1 MEPSKKRAVQ
11 LFTLVI
17 ALTALAN
24 GLGSSIFS
32 NYFNEVYHIDS
43 VQRGF
48 IEIPRESPG
57 VLCMARVAALGPLGS
72 LWMSVAAELL
82 LLIGLVVIC
91 LLYTSK
97 RRSRCRRRVWGW
109 TG

>member
-1 MEPSKKRAVQ
+1 MEPSKKRAVR

-48 IEIPRESPG
+48 IEIPRVKS
-57 VLCMARVAALGPLGS
+57 
-72 LWMSVAAELL
+72 
-82 LLIGLVVIC
+82 
-91 LLYTSK
+91 
-97 RRSRCRRRVWGW
+97 
-109 TG
+109 

>member
-1 MEPSKKRAVQ
+1 MESTEKRAVR

-43 VQRGF
+43 IQRGF
-48 IEIPRESPG
+48 IEIPGRAPG
-57 VLCMARVAALGPLGS
+57 TVHGTGGGAGISGQPVDVGSGAAAAVDRFGCHGS
-72 LWMSVAAELL
+72 V
-82 LLIGLVVIC
+82 
-91 LLYTSK
+91 
-97 RRSRCRRRVWGW
+97 
-109 TG
+109 

>member
-1 MEPSKKRAVQ
+1 MEPSKKRAVR

-43 VQRGF
+43 IQRGF

-57 VLCMARVAALGPLGS
+57 VLCMALVAALGISGQPVDVGS
-72 LWMSVAAELL
+72 GAAAAVDRFGCHGSV
-82 LLIGLVVIC
+82 
-91 LLYTSK
+91 
-97 RRSRCRRRVWGW
+97 
-109 TG
+109 

>member
-1 MEPSKKRAVQ
+1 MEPSKKRAVR

-43 VQRGF
+43 IQRGF

-57 VLCMARVAALGPLGS
+57 VLCMHWWRRWDLWAACG
-72 LWMSVAAELL
+72 
-82 LLIGLVVIC
+82 
-91 LLYTSK
+91 
-97 RRSRCRRRVWGW
+97 CR
-109 TG
+109 

>member
-1 MEPSKKRAVQ
+1 MEPSKKRAVR

-43 VQRGF
+43 IQRGF
-48 IEIPRESPG
+48 IEIPRRAPG
-57 VLCMARVAALGPLGS
+57 YCACTGGGAGISGQPVDVGSGAAAAVDRFGCHGS
-72 LWMSVAAELL
+72 V
-82 LLIGLVVIC
+82 
-91 LLYTSK
+91 
-97 RRSRCRRRVWGW
+97 
-109 TG
+109 